1 MSEPIIGLTVGTPIN
16 PKILKPTTTEIEAA
30 VANYLE
36 ENPVEGQAPII
47 SASPTPDGTWIAV
60 NGEDICFIP
69 HGQDGDNGVGIYS
82 IERTSGTGA
91 PGTTDTYTITLTDNR
106 TSIFT
111 VYNGKDGAKGD
122 SIKGDPGERGY
133 SILRV
138 TTALSSYTTAVG
150 GFTPKYRIALPTVLE
165 QSGASE
171 VRVGDTILRNYYTYH
186 VGYVDGSYVY
196 VGAYASIRGSA
207 GTSVTIS
214 STTESEVSGGE
225 NVVTFSDDKTLTI
238 KNGRDGENGLPGD
251 DGYTPVKGVDYDTPE
266 DRAEIEAYIATELA
280 KRGQLKPEFAN
291 DISEC
296 EDETKLYVLPDG
308 YIYAYMKAE
317 TATVGGWSENLVPT
331 SIDTDGSI
339 FNGKGYKDGT
349 RLNSSGV
356 VTTQND
362 STSIGFIPC
371 KKGDKFRITG
381 VYFGHS
387 QNGPTVYAYI
397 SIYNASKTKII
408 SASYDTIANSPSS
421 YPFTI
426 SPLKTSGGVSSTDV
440 TEIDFANASSD
451 VAFVRF
457 SSAINATGATKLL
470 SGADMVVQK
479 WTEGGTE
486 ITEGWNNTGL
496 AFVPADYEGDILK
509 NKADIANLNK
519 KSLEHEERIANLEEN
534 GLSGSASNII
544 PEGLEWLNGY
554 PIPQLILNGSTDG
567 MTKDNEVSLTYE
579 CKDKDGN
586 TKTGSCTM
594 KWQGS
599 SSIAYEKKNYTI
611 KFDNAF
617 EVVSGWGSQKKYC
630 LKANFI
636 DHSHARNVVSAKLW
650 GQVVKSRASVDS
662 RLSALPNAG
671 AVDGFPIIIILNGE
685 FHGLYTWN
693 IPKDGWMFGMSG
705 TTAQQAIVCADK
717 YVDATAFKALA
728 VLDGSDFELEYSSDE
743 QSEWV
748 KTSLNRMLQTVIN
761 SNGSDLDTTI
771 SQYLDIDSAID
782 YIIHTVLIEAADCV
796 QKNYLL
802 ATYDGVKWFFSAYD
816 MDSTFGLH
824 WHGKD
829 FSSLTSTP
837 TFQTWKENKLM
848 NLLLTKKR
856 DAINARY
863 EYLRAN
869 ALSEP
874 NVAKTFWNF
883 GCLIPKPI
891 LLKDV
896 EKWTSIPSTSVN
908 DIHQI
913 LTQYRLRCMLADEWI
928 EE

>member
-1 MSEPIIGLTVGTPIN
+1 
-16 PKILKPTTTEIEAA
+16 
-30 VANYLE
+30 
-36 ENPVEGQAPII
+36 
-47 SASPTPDGTWIAV
+47 
-60 NGEDICFIP
+60 
-69 HGQDGDNGVGIYS
+69 
-82 IERTSGTGA
+82 
-91 PGTTDTYTITLTDNR
+91 
-106 TSIFT
+106 
-111 VYNGKDGAKGD
+111 
-122 SIKGDPGERGY
+122 
-133 SILRV
+133 
-138 TTALSSYTTAVG
+138 
-150 GFTPKYRIALPTVLE
+150 
-165 QSGASE
+165 
-171 VRVGDTILRNYYTYH
+171 
-186 VGYVDGSYVY
+186 
-196 VGAYASIRGSA
+196 
-207 GTSVTIS
+207 
-214 STTESEVSGGE
+214 
-225 NVVTFSDDKTLTI
+225 
-238 KNGRDGENGLPGD
+238 
-251 DGYTPVKGVDYDTPE
+251 
-266 DRAEIEAYIATELA
+266 
-280 KRGQLKPEFAN
+280 
-291 DISEC
+291 
-296 EDETKLYVLPDG
+296 
-308 YIYAYMKAE
+308 
-317 TATVGGWSENLVPT
+317 LV
-331 SIDTDGSI
+331 I
-339 FNGKGYKDGT
+339 
-349 RLNSSGV
+349 
-356 VTTQND
+356 
-362 STSIGFIPC
+362 
-371 KKGDKFRITG
+371 
-381 VYFGHS
+381 
-387 QNGPTVYAYI
+387 
-397 SIYNASKTKII
+397 
-408 SASYDTIANSPSS
+408 
-421 YPFTI
+421 
-426 SPLKTSGGVSSTDV
+426 
-440 TEIDFANASSD
+440 
-451 VAFVRF
+451 
-457 SSAINATGATKLL
+457 
-470 SGADMVVQK
+470 QK

-486 ITEGWNNTGL
+486 ITEGWNNTGH
-496 AFVPADYEGDILK
+496 AFVPADYENRIVEAEADIL
-509 NKADIANLNK
+509 ALNK
-519 KSLEHEERIANLEEN
+519 KSLEHEERIAELEEN

-544 PEGLEWLNGY
+544 PDGLEWLNGY
-554 PIPQLILNGSTDG
+554 PIPVLGLNGSTDG

-586 TKTGSCTM
+586 TKSGSCTM

-728 VLDGSDFELEYSSDE
+728 ILDGSDFELEYSSDE

-748 KTSLNRMLQTVIN
+748 KTSLNRMIQAVIN

-837 TFQTWKENKLM
+837 TFQTWKDNKLM

-908 DIHQI
+908 NIDQI

-928 EE
+928 KA